1 MFFIFISTVISWCSD
16 IYSKQQYDRDGQ
28 LIATEPCLT
37 PPFAWWWV
45 VYFRLVNY
53 YKHMQRLWVAGP
65 LFAMYRPTSLQYLQA
80 LVSSNVLGSL
90 PGSLPSEVGTAV
102 YSMGPWNL
110 FSSNIHSGGSCLAL
124 QIGGPIWF
132 GADQPAGCPDGC
144 FFVVLECQIRVAP
157 FSRDPLSDNHSK
169 DLQSIGPKKT
179 CCFHAG
185 GVLKVRMW
193 FVKFIWKSRFAL
205 PAVLVKKPKPVVIES
220 PVTWVWPWLHTV
232 GRVWGACRGVP
243 SSGPKFTI
251 SLAIMLGE
259 CEPRTL
265 GGSFHPWGQRIPIPI
280 LGCMG
285 CMTVRRCAK
294 VLAGGVRRFLA
305 GMLWGEAKHIVTSS
319 HQVTMLI
326 ACTVRGWL
334 CCCAA
339 VRMNYRS
346 VRGRCSFALF
356 LRFCPMGFRT

>member
-16 IYSKQQYDRDGQ
+16 IYSNQQYDRDGQ

-37 PPFAWWWV
+37 PPFAEPTNICRDYGLQDHCLPCIGQHPFSISKHWFPAMFLAV
-45 VYFRLVNY
+45 CLEVCLQKLV
-53 YKHMQRLWVAGP
+53 QQCTAWDPETCSVATSIRRQLLGSSNWRPYMVWSWSTSWLPRWLLLCGVGVSDKGCTIFQGP
-65 LFAMYRPTSLQYLQA
+65 SFWQSLQ
-80 LVSSNVLGSL
+80 
-90 PGSLPSEVGTAV
+90 
-102 YSMGPWNL
+102 
-110 FSSNIHSGGSCLAL
+110 
-124 QIGGPIWF
+124 
-132 GADQPAGCPDGC
+132 
-144 FFVVLECQIRVAP
+144 
-157 FSRDPLSDNHSK
+157 
-169 DLQSIGPKKT
+169 
-179 CCFHAG
+179 
-185 GVLKVRMW
+185 
-193 FVKFIWKSRFAL
+193 RFAKYRSKKD
-205 PAVLVKKPKPVVIES
+205 VLFPRWGRAESEDVIREIHMEIQVCPTRGPGPKPVVIES
-220 PVTWVWPWLHTV
+220 PVTWVGPWLHTV

-251 SLAIMLGE
+251 SLAIMLEE

-305 GMLWGEAKHIVTSS
+305 GMLWGEAKHIVKSS

-326 ACTVRGWL
+326 AFTLRGWL

-339 VRMNYRS
+339 VRMNYRP